1 MHGFLQ
7 LHGLG
12 CTLHSSLVALADADA
27 KLSSLRLAQMLPP
40 WIVANPCAVL
50 ALEDIGG
57 APIVPAA
64 FSMSTIRPKKV
75 TVGTAVV
82 SFDGCSHSS
91 RERRAYIDCT
101 CGAHFL
107 LDQPRCCR
115 YTTVSLYASERRCVA
130 FLLGWA
136 RCPSW
141 VSDRQSHRYF
151 YPSDRD
157 VDAIE
162 ATIPRLV

>member
-1 MHGFLQ
+1 MVHHKALK
-7 LHGLG
+7 GLG
-12 CTLHSSLVALADADA
+12 VDMPAILDVPAGE
-27 KLSSLRLAQMLPP
+27 
-40 WIVANPCAVL
+40 AVL

-75 TVGTAVV
+75 IVGTAVV

-101 CGAHFL
+101 CDGHTL
-107 LDQPRCCR
+107 PDQTRCCR
-115 YTTVSLYASERRCVA
+115 WAAVSLYASERRCVA
-130 FLLGWA
+130 FLLAWA

-151 YPSDRD
+151 YPSDGD